1 MHVHSAKSMVAVF
14 NALASETWIDIAHV
28 EKCGMQM
35 HWISKSGILDIFLLP
50 GPMPT
55 DVFIQYAHLQAL
67 HPSQPTGHL
76 DIISKRFDEEDFPVD
91 VFWLDIK
98 YAEDHRYFMWNKK
111 TFPDLVEMMKDVE
124 AVEQK
129 MVIIINPHL
138 KCTNNCPVYKCASEL
153 GILVKP
159 KSSEG
164 EYKGWCWP
172 SSSSWIDFFHPAS
185 WNFWIQDK
193 DYW

>member
-1 MHVHSAKSMVAVF
+1 MNLSLPSTIGPTARYTDPFCLYNADIFEYLSDSLTSLYNSIPLMHVHSAKSMVAVF

-76 DIISKRFDEEDFPVD
+76 DIIS
-91 VFWLDIK
+91 
-98 YAEDHRYFMWNKK
+98 
-111 TFPDLVEMMKDVE
+111 
-124 AVEQK
+124 
-129 MVIIINPHL
+129 VIG
-138 KCTNNCPVYKCASEL
+138 TTSV
-153 GILVKP
+153 
-159 KSSEG
+159 
-164 EYKGWCWP
+164 
-172 SSSSWIDFFHPAS
+172 
-185 WNFWIQDK
+185 
-193 DYW
+193 